1 MKKLG
6 PMAGWLALTTGFI
19 ALFFY
24 IVLPDLISVS
34 TSLTVVCLINGI
46 FFFIAEGPNLRQNLS
61 SRSALYGANTLVLTT
76 IFLGI
81 LIFVN
86 LLAFRH
92 THRFDFTEG
101 GYFTLAPQ
109 TKKFILNLPREV
121 KLTAFFQTESLEKGA
136 FANLIAGYLEETNNI
151 KLQYVDPDKNPSITK
166 QYGVTTY
173 GTVALESGAKE
184 TKVQNTTEENIT
196 NALLKVTR
204 DEQKVIYFLE
214 GHGES
219 KIRSTENE
227 GYSTAKKNLEQDGFV
242 VKPLLLLQSG
252 EIPKD
257 ASVLVIPGPKKP
269 FQDEEKEVIENY
281 LNSGGSVFML
291 IDPKSSSSMEA
302 FLKKWGIELA
312 EDIVIDP
319 MSKLFGGDFAA
330 PVVNQYTVHEITS
343 DFVLATI
350 FPIIRSVRGIP
361 VAGITTTELLK
372 TGANSWAESDFGSGT
387 VQYDEG
393 KDVKG
398 PVSVSVIATKVL
410 EDESHKNSDIPENSE
425 AAKNNK
431 PSLKATL
438 LVVGDSDFSN
448 NRYINFSGNGDFFL
462 NTISWLAEEEN
473 LISIRPK
480 ERKNTPIQMT
490 QSWGYAIFIM
500 GVVVFPG
507 LIATIGIRTWWR
519 RRRL

>member
-1 MKKLG
+1 
-6 PMAGWLALTTGFI
+6 MAGWLALTTGFI

-24 IVLPDLISVS
+24 IVLPDLKSVS
-34 TSLTVVCLINGI
+34 TSLTVVCIINGI
-46 FFFIAEGPNLRQNLS
+46 FFFITEGSNLRQNLS
-61 SRSALYGANTLVLTT
+61 SRSALYGANTLVLTA

-81 LIFVN
+81 LIFLN
-86 LLAFRH
+86 LLTFRH
-92 THRFDFTEG
+92 KHRFDFTEG

-109 TKKFILNLPREV
+109 TKKFISNLPREV
-121 KLTAFFQTESLEKGA
+121 KLTAFFQTDSAEKIA
-136 FANLIAGYLEETNNI
+136 FANLIAGYLEETNKI
-151 KLQYVDPDKNPSITK
+151 KLKYVDPDKNPSVTK

-184 TKVQNTTEENIT
+184 TKIQNTTEENIT

-219 KIRSTENE
+219 NIRSTENE

-269 FQDEEKEVIENY
+269 FQDEEKEIIDNY

-291 IDPKSSSSMEA
+291 VDPKSSSRMEA
-302 FLKKWGIELA
+302 FLKKWGIELG

-330 PVVNQYTVHEITS
+330 PVVDQYTVHEITS

-372 TGANSWAESDFGSGT
+372 TGANSWAESDFDSGT
-387 VQYDEG
+387 VQYDES

-398 PVSVSVIATKVL
+398 PVSVAVIATKIL
-410 EDESHKNSDIPENSE
+410 EAEENSAIPENLE

-431 PSLKATL
+431 PTLKATL

-448 NRYINFSGNGDFFL
+448 NRYTNFSGNGDFFL

-490 QSWGYAIFIM
+490 QPWGYTIFIM
-500 GVVVFPG
+500 GVIVFPG